1 MPNTQSRTPNFSGS
15 VDCSDARNVSYKTP
29 YPTDDKHTISTF
41 VNQTHIQRTR
51 PRRKTVFFKTSLS
64 PRKIGAC
71 EAWKV
76 TIFLKFCSFVEEN
89 LQEFIGHVYASHV
102 VRAVLEVLAGVT
114 VSEKVVRS
122 RASREGR
129 PKMSS
134 MEDKNKEED
143 QQSSSRY

>member
-1 MPNTQSRTPNFSGS
+1 M
-15 VDCSDARNVSYKTP
+15 
-29 YPTDDKHTISTF
+29 
-41 VNQTHIQRTR
+41 
-51 PRRKTVFFKTSLS
+51 
-64 PRKIGAC
+64 
-71 EAWKV
+71 
-76 TIFLKFCSFVEEN
+76 
-89 LQEFIGHVYASHV
+89 YASHV

-129 PKMSS
+129 SKMSS